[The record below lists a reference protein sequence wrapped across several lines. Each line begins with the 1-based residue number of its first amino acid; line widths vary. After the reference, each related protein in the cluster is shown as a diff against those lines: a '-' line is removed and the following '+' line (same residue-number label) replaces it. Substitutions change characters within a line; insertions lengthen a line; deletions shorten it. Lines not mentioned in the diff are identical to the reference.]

1 MKTLISVTKQDI
13 SPKLQEILESSNN
26 PFQLLKELGNIG
38 LKTAKNSSKYILVFI
53 LLFFLAIII
62 GTYVLVNKDVKTIT
76 NISLLI
82 MMYVMGGIF
91 IFVSLY
97 KLYIALRI
105 EMAQFVYLQSRSL
118 IEKISYKIIT
128 KVEEKTSGIISLSE
142 IKKIIYSLTSIFPK
156 ILGKILV
163 FVLEKIPITKILL
176 EIFEL
181 HYFRGYSTPRKN
193 NFNTTNERASFLHN
207 KIDAFAINFFDKAK
221 NSNWFFKTL
230 ILNILVQGVL
240 LFLIIY
246 F

>member
-1 MKTLISVTKQDI
+1 MKNLISVTKQDI
-13 SPKLQEILESSNN
+13 SPKLQEILERSNN

-76 NISLLI
+76 NTSLLI
-82 MMYVMGGIF
+82 MMYVMGGVF

-176 EIFEL
+176 EIFD
-181 HYFRGYSTPRKN
+181 KN

-207 KIDAFAINFFDKAK
+207 KIDTFVTNFFDEAK

>member
-1 MKTLISVTKQDI
+1 MKNLISVTKQDI

-91 IFVSLY
+91 IFISLY

-156 ILGKILV
+156 ILV
-163 FVLEKIPITKILL
+163 FVLKKIPITKILL
-176 EIFEL
+176 EIFD
-181 HYFRGYSTPRKN
+181 KN

-207 KIDAFAINFFDKAK
+207 KIDTFATNFFDEAK
-221 NSNWFFKTL
+221 NSNCFFKTL
-230 ILNILVQGVL
+230 ILNILVQGIL

>member
-1 MKTLISVTKQDI
+1 
-13 SPKLQEILESSNN
+13 
-26 PFQLLKELGNIG
+26 
-38 LKTAKNSSKYILVFI
+38 
-53 LLFFLAIII
+53 
-62 GTYVLVNKDVKTIT
+62 
-76 NISLLI
+76 
-82 MMYVMGGIF
+82 MGGIF

-97 KLYIALRI
+97 KLYIALRV
-105 EMAQFVYLQSRSL
+105 EMAQFVYLRSRSL

-176 EIFEL
+176 EIFD
-181 HYFRGYSTPRKN
+181 KN

-207 KIDAFAINFFDKAK
+207 KIDAFATNFFDEAK

-230 ILNILVQGVL
+230 ILNVLVQGVL

>member
-1 MKTLISVTKQDI
+1 MKNLISVTKQDV

-91 IFVSLY
+91 IFISLY

-156 ILGKILV
+156 I
-163 FVLEKIPITKILL
+163 
-176 EIFEL
+176 
-181 HYFRGYSTPRKN
+181 
-193 NFNTTNERASFLHN
+193 
-207 KIDAFAINFFDKAK
+207 
-221 NSNWFFKTL
+221 
-230 ILNILVQGVL
+230 
-240 LFLIIY
+240 
-246 F
+246 